1 MKLAFFWLWLFCSA
15 VWAGAQP
22 AQIILIRHAEKP
34 KDPRALH
41 LSKKG
46 EERANALPEFFK
58 RDNKA
63 MRYGAPVALFAS
75 RPTRHG
81 RGQRPGETLAPLA
94 KTLGLPIQTPYES
107 EDFDKLA
114 RVILNNTEF
123 KGKTVVICWVHEFMH
138 QFAADLGVKP
148 EPSPWK
154 DQVYDRAYL
163 ITFESGQP
171 ELDVVNLKLLPGDSK
186 YKEKD

>member
-1 MKLAFFWLWLFCSA
+1 MKVVVVWLWLFCSA
-15 VWAGAQP
+15 VWLSAQP
-22 AQIILIRHAEKP
+22 AQIILMRHAEKP

-41 LSKKG
+41 LSEKG

-81 RGQRPGETLAPLA
+81 GGQRPGETLAPLA
-94 KTLGLPIQTPYES
+94 KTLGLPIQRPYKS

-114 RVILNNTEF
+114 RTIMNNAEF
-123 KGKTVVICWVHEFMH
+123 RGKTVLVCWVHEH
-138 QFAADLGVKP
+138 LNSFAAALGVKSELP
-148 EPSPWK
+148 KWK
-154 DQVYDRAYL
+154 DPVYDRAYL
-163 ITFESGQP
+163 ITFADGQA

-186 YKEKD
+186 YKEQD